1 MKCYRFTQRLAVCTL
16 GIMSALSAQATNLE
30 TAYTFLGGTDGW
42 DSGAPLVEVDGL
54 FYGTTSFGA
63 TTGYGTVFEFNPV
76 TRIETVLHSFNGGGD
91 GAYPIAGLTF
101 YEGNFYGTTTAG
113 GSSDAGTV
121 FKINPVTGDETVLY
135 SFADGTDGRGPYG
148 GLIYYNGSFYGDT
161 EYGGITEKGVIFK
174 IDAVTSAETVIYR
187 FGGEPD
193 GIQPMGNLAYY
204 SGKLYG
210 ITEYG
215 GSAGLGIVFAIDLST
230 GAETVLHSFA
240 GGNDGAYPEG
250 RLIEHDGNL
259 YGTTD
264 TGGTAD
270 VGTVFRIDPTTGGET
285 VLYSFAGEPDA
296 GYPYAGVTFFGGKL
310 YGNTT
315 SGGLTNWGAVF
326 SLDLASGKEKV
337 LGSFVQPDSGA
348 LVGAQ
353 PTGELF
359 YYKGEFYGTTTIGG
373 DGAGGTIFRVN
384 ID

>member
-1 MKCYRFTQRLAVCTL
+1 MKCYRSMQVLALCTL
-16 GIMSALSAQATNLE
+16 GIMSAWSVHATNLK
-30 TAYTFLGGTDGW
+30 TAYTFLGGSDGW
-42 DSGAPLVEVDGL
+42 DSGAPLIELGGL
-54 FYGTTSFGA
+54 LYGTTGFGA

-76 TRIETVLHSFNGGGD
+76 TRVETVLHSFTGGSD
-91 GAYPIAGLTF
+91 GAVPIAGLTF
-101 YEGNFYGTTTAG
+101 YDGNVYGTTTAG

-121 FKINPVTGDETVLY
+121 FKINLATGDETVLY
-135 SFADGTDGRGPYG
+135 SFAGGTDGRGPYG

-161 EYGGITEKGVIFK
+161 EYGGTTEKGIIFR
-174 IDAVTSAETVIYR
+174 IDAVTGAETVIYR

-193 GIQPMGNLAYY
+193 GIQPMGNLVYY

-210 ITEYG
+210 ITEYA

-230 GAETVLHSFA
+230 GAETILHSFA

-250 RLIEHDGNL
+250 RLIEHDGKL

-264 TGGTAD
+264 IGGTAD
-270 VGTVFRIDPTTGGET
+270 QGTVFKIDPATGGET

-310 YGNTT
+310 YGSTI

-337 LGSFVQPDSGA
+337 LGSFVQPDTGA
-348 LVGAQ
+348 LLGAQ
-353 PTGELF
+353 PAAELF
-359 YYKGEFYGTTTIGG
+359 YYNGELYGTTTIGG
-373 DGAGGTIFRVN
+373 DAIGGTIFRAN